1 MGPGARALDL
11 SGRLPSLGF
20 PFPNRHS
27 IMLTQ
32 DATILII
39 PGLGNSGPDHWQSRW
54 EAKLS
59 SARRVVLP
67 DWDHP
72 KAADWT
78 ARIAEEVSAAEKP
91 VILVAHSL
99 GVIAAVRAAQILA
112 AKGGGNK
119 IAGGFFV
126 APPADRVM
134 EEHTAID
141 PEFVP
146 APTAPLTFPSVVV
159 ASRDDPFSTYREAE
173 DMAYAWGAAIA
184 DAGFSGHINVASGH
198 GPWPEGLIRFAG
210 FLKKL

>member
-1 MGPGARALDL
+1 
-11 SGRLPSLGF
+11 
-20 PFPNRHS
+20 
-27 IMLTQ
+27 MLTQ

-54 EAKLS
+54 QAKLS
-59 SARRVVLP
+59 SARRVVQA
-67 DWDHP
+67 DWDKP

-78 ARIAEEVSAAEKP
+78 ARIVDSVTVAEKP

-112 AKGGGNK
+112 AKNLGGK
-119 IAGGFFV
+119 IAGGFLV

-134 EEHTAID
+134 AEHTAID
-141 PEFVP
+141 PAFMPV
-146 APTAPLTFPSVVV
+146 PTAPLSFPSTLI
-159 ASRDDPFSTYREAE
+159 ASRDDPFSTYHEAE
-173 DMAYAWGAAIA
+173 DMAYAWGAAIG